1 MNIVRKTG
9 EYEKTSFADETVR
22 AFVPADLPPVP
33 PVLLDP
39 ARIQLAK
46 SALSKLD
53 QVRLMVPSIDWFI
66 YSFARTEAVMSS
78 QIESTGSC

>member
-1 MNIVRKTG
+1 MVDT
-9 EYEKTSFADETVR
+9 
-22 AFVPADLPPVP
+22 
-33 PVLLDP
+33 

-78 QIESTGSC
+78 QIEGTQATLVDLFAAEAVPVDSPDLEDVFNYLAALEHACAAA